1 MLLTRVTGSEHEKQG
16 NEKWE
21 RNREMENE
29 VTDRA
34 RVQVRFCFLRFSFP
48 VPRGARFPLFP
59 FLVLVTSYQ
68 KLKFSNCTSMN
79 YSHI

>member
-1 MLLTRVTGSEHEKQG
+1 MLLKRVTGSEHEKQG

-34 RVQVRFCFLRFSFP
+34 RVQVRFCFLCFSFS
-48 VPRGARFPLFP
+48 RSPLFP
-59 FLVLVTSYQ
+59 LLVLVTSYQ
-68 KLKFSNCTSMN
+68 QLKFSNCTSMN